1 MPSHDTQ
8 PPPAGEH
15 GRMAS
20 VTHIEA
26 ATAKDRD
33 RRSPDLADTVEMPLV
48 APEPLAADTIV
59 GYFRH
64 GEYCIKV
71 EYVTSTVLW
80 LWARHYDPDF
90 GPLTG
95 FAAYDRLHYTEF
107 GSIAC
112 NPCQLRLTYR
122 GLADDPKWMALPPVR
137 QADLMRKALSLYAY
151 ITNGDMMNA
160 GDDLVPNPSPEH
172 VVPRIA

>member
-1 MPSHDTQ
+1 MPSHNTQ
-8 PPPAGEH
+8 PPTAGEH

-20 VTHIEA
+20 VTHIQA

-33 RRSPDLADTVEMPLV
+33 RHSPDLADTVEMPLV
-48 APEPLAADTIV
+48 TPAPLASDTIV

-64 GEYCIKV
+64 DGYCIKV
-71 EYVTSTVLW
+71 EHVTSTVLW
-80 LWARHYDPDF
+80 LWARRYDPEF

-95 FAAYDRLHYTEF
+95 FASYDRLHYTEF

-112 NPCQLRLTYR
+112 TAYMLDLTYR
-122 GLADDPKWMALPPVR
+122 ELADDPTWMKLVPVS

-160 GDDLVPNPSPEH
+160 GDGLVPNPSPER
-172 VVPRIA
+172 VVPRIS